1 MAERSST
8 PGVGKGNESPEP
20 RDSYFVQS
28 LDRGLA
34 VIRAFAPDHPKMTLA
49 EVARRTGMPRAAA
62 RRFLLTLRDIG
73 YVRTDGRQ
81 FMLSPRVLDLGY
93 SFLSAA
99 GLPAVAH
106 PHLEDLV
113 AEVRHTSSVAVLDE
127 DDVVYVA
134 RVAVRR
140 IVTVAIAV
148 GSRFP
153 AYATSLGRVLL
164 AAKPD
169 EWLDAYFRRVSLQP
183 LGPRMLSDEAA
194 LRRALEDVRAAGY
207 CVTDQELEMGLRS
220 IAVPVRGAAGDV
232 IAAMNLSLHAGAD
245 TVSAMKRTLLPK
257 LRAAAAAVEADV
269 RALGEG

>member
-1 MAERSST
+1 
-8 PGVGKGNESPEP
+8 
-20 RDSYFVQS
+20 
-28 LDRGLA
+28 
-34 VIRAFAPDHPKMTLA
+34 
-49 EVARRTGMPRAAA
+49 
-62 RRFLLTLRDIG
+62 
-73 YVRTDGRQ
+73 
-81 FMLSPRVLDLGY
+81 
-93 SFLSAA
+93 
-99 GLPAVAH
+99 
-106 PHLEDLV
+106 
-113 AEVRHTSSVAVLDE
+113 VLDE